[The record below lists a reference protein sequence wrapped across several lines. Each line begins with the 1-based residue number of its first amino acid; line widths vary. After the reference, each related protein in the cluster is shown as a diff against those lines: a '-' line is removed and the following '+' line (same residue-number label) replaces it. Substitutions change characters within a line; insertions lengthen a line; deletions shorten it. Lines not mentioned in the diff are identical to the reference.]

1 MKETARNPL
10 PRVPLPDQGIYN
22 VLKEE
27 GLTRLLKA
35 VYRRLGKS
43 PIREMFPTT
52 DQDLDLAAEKSA
64 LFFIGICGG
73 PPLFERRY
81 GPPQMRARHQRFSI
95 TAEARTTWLSCWKE
109 VLFEEP
115 NSVGFPA
122 EFRQGFWNYL
132 EAFSV
137 WMVNA

>member
-1 MKETARNPL
+1 MNENSRSPL
-10 PRVPLPDQGIYN
+10 PRVPLPDPGIYLA
-22 VLKEE
+22 LKEE

-43 PIREMFPTT
+43 PIRDMFPKT
-52 DQDLDLAAEKSA
+52 DQELDLAAEKSA

-73 PPLFERRY
+73 PPLFERLY

-95 TAEARTTWLSCWKE
+95 HARAREAWLDCWKE
-109 VLFEEP
+109 VLFDESNP
-115 NSVGFPA
+115 VGFPE
-122 EFRQGFWNYL
+122 EFRQGFWDYL
-132 EAFSV
+132 EAFSL

>member
-1 MKETARNPL
+1 MKES
-10 PRVPLPDQGIYN
+10 PRVPLPKVSLPDPGIYL

-35 VYRRLGKS
+35 VYRCLGKS
-43 PIREMFPTT
+43 SIRDLFPKT
-52 DQDLDLAAEKSA
+52 DKALDLAAEKSA

-73 PPLFERRY
+73 PPLFERLY

-95 TAEARTTWLSCWKE
+95 TSEAREAWLGCWKE
-109 VLFEEP
+109 VLFEET
-115 NSVGFPA
+115 NAVGFPQ